1 MAHLPVTPSELA
13 IAILLVAVGS
23 LAQGSIG
30 FGLAVIAAPIL
41 LIVNPAFLPG
51 PMLLAAMVL
60 VTLMALRERGDV
72 IVRDV
77 WFGTIGRIL
86 GTLPAAYAVSVLPL
100 AVYELLFASLI
111 LMCVVL
117 SALGWHI
124 PSTPPNVIAA
134 AILSGF
140 SGTVSS
146 VGGPPM
152 ALVYQMEKGPRIRS
166 TLSAIFTVGS
176 IVSLVG
182 LWSVDRFGV
191 VELLLGL
198 LLLPGVF
205 VGFAL
210 SRYTTGHVDRAHTR
224 PAVLAVSAISAAA
237 IFLRAIW

>member
-1 MAHLPVTPSELA
+1 M
-13 IAILLVAVGS
+13 
-23 LAQGSIG
+23 
-30 FGLAVIAAPIL
+30 IAAPIL
-41 LIVNPAFLPG
+41 LMVNPAFLPG

-60 VTLMALRERGDV
+60 VTLMALRERREV

-77 WFGTIGRIL
+77 RLAAIGRVI

-100 AVYELLFASLI
+100 SMYELLFASLI
-111 LMCVVL
+111 LVGVLL

-124 PSTPPNVIAA
+124 PATPPNVIAA

-140 SGTVSS
+140 TGTVSS

-166 TLSAIFTVGS
+166 TLSAIFTVGT
-176 IVSLVG
+176 IISLAALWWVG
-182 LWSVDRFGV
+182 RFGM

-198 LLLPGVF
+198 LLLPGVI

-210 SRYTTGHVDRAHTR
+210 SHHTRGRVDRAHMR
-224 PAVLAVSAISAAA
+224 PAVLFVSAVSAMA